1 MHSHAARGQAS
12 LICIDGLSIKTP
24 CSTPV
29 LWKRGLG
36 IRTNLSERFVRK
48 VVHRPVLLPLADV
61 GLGSKPGRPPDQLR
75 LRLLGAAQNSGNEQL
90 AVQRD
95 LEELQRSVKTV
106 VDAIKLLQ
114 SLQGQ
119 LGTNLNMV

>member
-1 MHSHAARGQAS
+1 MAADKKPS
-12 LICIDGLSIKTP
+12 SI
-24 CSTPV
+24 SV

-61 GLGSKPGRPPDQLR
+61 ALGSKPGRPLDQLR
-75 LRLLGAAQNSGNEQL
+75 LCLLGVAQNSGNEQL

-95 LEELQRSVKTV
+95 LEELQRSVKSV
-106 VDAIKLLQ
+106 VDVIKLLQ
-114 SLQGQ
+114 PLQGQ